1 MRLLLDT
8 HVLLWALSD
17 VVRLNKQTDSL
28 LRDPGNE
35 VFLSAASVWEI
46 AIKKNQNRL
55 RAPDNLVKIA
65 IERGF
70 TSLPISFS
78 HAEAAGALPMHH
90 RDPFDR
96 MLVAQATIEDLVL
109 LTDDPHIP
117 RYGIRTLK
125 AAR

>member
-8 HVLLWALSD
+8 HTLLWWLSEPA
-17 VVRLNKQTDSL
+17 RLSKDAYASIENQA
-28 LRDPGNE
+28 NE